1 MNGTC
6 DASMNGTC
14 YPACFRT
21 LASTVAL
28 CLDEAQSFVSPLHDE
43 AAQAG
48 QHIYH
53 ITQIMSWW
61 QLSTAGLALLYA
73 TYNFG
78 GVVVYAWAA
87 VLGMVFTALMLPYQ
101 IFMIL
106 LSAVMLSF
114 FHNLAR
120 LYRWYRALT
129 TWVLGRS
136 RRKRLQLH
144 RQMSRATSWDE
155 WRTAAETLDGLNGKD
170 AWKAAESGDTFNHE
184 AIVATTA
191 KLRDARMRGDARGLV
206 DLLTPLIE
214 RNHFHVD
221 ATRLHVECLA
231 GTKRSVSS
239 YMDEVRASLRWV
251 RDCSTDA
258 LPLGEKIEFFERSS
272 LCLGHTA
279 LGLSGGGALCMYHLG
294 VVKAMIEA
302 NCLPPIV
309 SGASAGSFIAAI
321 MAVYTDEELARWV
334 IEDGCLEKH
343 YPNIPFPP
351 ARVQLTS
358 YVRDGCLVPHD
369 SFSACVKSYFGDTTF
384 MEAYEKTQRTVNINV
399 SSSSG
404 AGQRRGALL
413 LNHLTTPHVL
423 IRSAVHASCCL
434 PTIMH
439 PTELL
444 KKEADGTITPFMRT
458 SGDDG
463 RKTEWMDGSF
473 TADVPRKR
481 MAELFHVTQIV
492 VSQVNPHVVAMMNV
506 HEGESYTL
514 FRRLTSWL
522 ETDLFSRLQT
532 LAALNLLPKLY
543 GADIKAIALRQK
555 FTGDLNILP
564 RLKWPMCVPRMVQ
577 TPNRQQMGAYI
588 HEGMQATFKKMAHL
602 QHLMIIESEL
612 RDGLAEVYA
621 DPEARLAVSSGEAD
635 PTARPAPMSRAP
647 SELHRKLAQ
656 SAVSPKAK
664 RKQQSLAE
672 ALLRDGGG
680 GGGERLPESQHGSS
694 SSLSSSVVT
703 VPGGLEMGAAPNAAA
718 GGAGG
723 GAGGEGFAG
732 GSGGG
737 GGSGSNGRAAN
748 GKEGEAAQSLRRIS
762 SLALAQVSAAL
773 SGRSRKDDTRSD
785 DEPDGA
791 MIADALSGF
800 GGGGG
805 EAASVGVA
813 LAARHQRPETPPL
826 GGRELVAVAPGGGSG
841 GGGGGGTLALPPGTL
856 AKLVHEKQVLQ
867 ERLSVAEA
875 KNERLEATLHHM
887 QEVIYHAVGGPTGLP
902 MAMPR
907 SSSRGRGLAGLG

>member
-6 DASMNGTC
+6 DASTNSTC
-14 YPACFRT
+14 YPACF
-21 LASTVAL
+21 LKIVSTAAL
-28 CLDEAQSFVSPLHDE
+28 CLDEAQTFVSPLHEE
-43 AAQAG
+43 ADKAQ
-48 QHIYH
+48 QQIYH

-61 QLSTAGLALLYA
+61 QLAGAGFALLYA
-73 TYNFG
+73 VHSFG

-87 VLGMVFTALMLPYQ
+87 VIGMFFSALMLPYQ

-106 LSAVMLSF
+106 LSAVMLTF
-114 FHNLAR
+114 FHNVAR

-129 TWVLGRS
+129 VWVLGRG

-144 RQMSRATSWDE
+144 RQMSRATSWDD
-155 WRTAAETLDGLNGKD
+155 WRAAAETLDGLNGKE
-170 AWKAAESGDTFNHE
+170 AWKAAESDDAFNHA
-184 AIVATTA
+184 AIIATTA
-191 KLRDARMRGDARGLV
+191 RLRDARVRGDARGLV
-206 DLLTPLIE
+206 ELLTPLIE
-214 RNHFHVD
+214 RNHRGVD

-231 GTKRSVSS
+231 GTKRAVGS

-343 YPNIPFPP
+343 YPHIPFPP

-369 SFSACVKSYFGDTTF
+369 SFSDCVKAYFGDTTF

-444 KKEADGTITPFMRT
+444 KKEADGTIAPFMRM
-458 SGDDG
+458 SDSDG
-463 RKTEWMDGSF
+463 RGSTTKTEWMDGSY

-492 VSQVNPHVVAMMNV
+492 VSQVNPHVVAMMNA

-514 FRRLTSWL
+514 FRRVTSWL

-543 GADIKAIALRQK
+543 GADIKAIALRQ
-555 FTGDLNILP
+555 IAAWS
-564 RLKWPMCVPRMVQ
+564 KWPSWRGHSWSPR
-577 TPNRQQMGAYI
+577 
-588 HEGMQATFKKMAHL
+588 AH
-602 QHLMIIESEL
+602 
-612 RDGLAEVYA
+612 
-621 DPEARLAVSSGEAD
+621 
-635 PTARPAPMSRAP
+635 
-647 SELHRKLAQ
+647 Q
-656 SAVSPKAK
+656 SAS
-664 RKQQSLAE
+664 E
-672 ALLRDGGG
+672 
-680 GGGERLPESQHGSS
+680 
-694 SSLSSSVVT
+694 
-703 VPGGLEMGAAPNAAA
+703 GL
-718 GGAGG
+718 
-723 GAGGEGFAG
+723 
-732 GSGGG
+732 
-737 GGSGSNGRAAN
+737 
-748 GKEGEAAQSLRRIS
+748 
-762 SLALAQVSAAL
+762 
-773 SGRSRKDDTRSD
+773 
-785 DEPDGA
+785 
-791 MIADALSGF
+791 
-800 GGGGG
+800 
-805 EAASVGVA
+805 
-813 LAARHQRPETPPL
+813 
-826 GGRELVAVAPGGGSG
+826 
-841 GGGGGGTLALPPGTL
+841 
-856 AKLVHEKQVLQ
+856 
-867 ERLSVAEA
+867 
-875 KNERLEATLHHM
+875 
-887 QEVIYHAVGGPTGLP
+887 GLP
-902 MAMPR
+902 SALVRRGPR
-907 SSSRGRGLAGLG
+907 SQMTQRGRGLPARGRPS